1 MTPILPKASNPLK
14 TSNPDMKQFKTTLTL
29 EQLCLLGFGT
39 LQGKGQTSF
48 CKVAEPAE
56 ADLDTIIFLE
66 QDKLLET
73 AKNSKAGLIITT
85 GSFAADLA
93 DRQLL
98 IVDKPYFTLMLL
110 ITHWQK
116 LDKQNSI
123 FRIHPSAVVAEDV
136 RYEGEV
142 HIEAGVT
149 IGQGCVLGKGVFIGS
164 GCSIADN
171 VSIGAG
177 TRLYP
182 NVSIY
187 ADCSL
192 GKNCLV
198 HSGVV
203 IGADGFGFMLMQ
215 GVQQKIPQ
223 VGNVIIGDNVEI
235 GANSCID
242 RATLGSTRI
251 GDGSKLDNL
260 VQVGHNCQ
268 IGKHCILCSQVGL
281 AGSTI
286 LGDYV
291 YLAGQVG
298 VAGHCTIGD
307 RAMVGAQS
315 GVSGDIPA
323 DGRYFGFPA
332 MDANLTKRIMAA
344 QKHLPEIYR
353 GFLKQEKKE
362 S

>member
-1 MTPILPKASNPLK
+1 M
-14 TSNPDMKQFKTTLTL
+14 
-29 EQLCLLGFGT
+29 GFGT
-39 LQGKGQTSF
+39 LQGSGATSF
-48 CKVAEPAE
+48 SKVGEPEE
-56 ADLDTIIFLE
+56 ADAITIIFLE
-66 QDKLLET
+66 QEKLLERVQ
-73 AKNSKAGLIITT
+73 SSDAGLIITT
-85 GSFAADLA
+85 QSFAAALPE
-93 DRQLL
+93 RQLL

-110 ITHWQK
+110 ITHWLK
-116 LDKQNSI
+116 LDNQNRV
-123 FRIHPSAVVAEDV
+123 FRIHPSASISEDV

-142 HIEAGVT
+142 DIASGVT
-149 IGQGCVLGKGVFIGS
+149 IGKGCVLGKGVSIGS

-177 TRLYP
+177 TRLFP

-187 ADCSL
+187 EDTII
-192 GKNCLV
+192 GKNCIL

-203 IGADGFGFMLMQ
+203 IGSDGFGFMLL
-215 GVQQKIPQ
+215 GGIQQKIPQ
-223 VGNVIIGDNVEI
+223 VGNVVLGDSVEI

-251 GDGSKLDNL
+251 GEGTKLDNL

-281 AGSTI
+281 AGSTM

-323 DGRYFGFPA
+323 DGRYFGYPA

-353 GFLKQEKKE
+353 DFLKKGKTQ